1 MGALVASKLPE
12 NVLAL
17 FLQQK
22 FLPWVTED
30 ELVGWH
36 HRVNGQESEQTPG
49 DGEGQG
55 SLACGSPWGCKEL
68 DTTERLS
75 NNSWPH
81 SSITRASPNTEPE
94 ALSALGSAGR
104 GRGGGGAGAGI
115 KILLKAPR
123 FVRHRGV

>member
-12 NVLAL
+12 KVLAL
-17 FLQQK
+17 FLQQQ

-55 SLACGSPWGCKEL
+55 SLACCSSWGRKESN
-68 DTTERLS
+68 TTEQLNNDS
-75 NNSWPH
+75 NNSWLH
-81 SSITRASPNTEPE
+81 SSITRALHQIPMPAASVRFGFSW
-94 ALSALGSAGR
+94 L
-104 GRGGGGAGAGI
+104 GGAQAS
-115 KILLKAPR
+115 K
-123 FVRHRGV
+123 FC

>member
-104 GRGGGGAGAGI
+104 GGGGAAGAGI